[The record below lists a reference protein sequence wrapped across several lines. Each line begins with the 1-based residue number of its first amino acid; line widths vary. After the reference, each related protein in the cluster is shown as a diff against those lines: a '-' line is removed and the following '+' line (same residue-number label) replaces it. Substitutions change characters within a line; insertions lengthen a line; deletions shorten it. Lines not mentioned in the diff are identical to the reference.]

1 MRAQTVPGAIAV
13 ATYDDY
19 ADAQRAVDFLAD
31 NRFPVDRVTIIGLD
45 LRLEERVVGRLTVA
59 RAALAG
65 AGTGAWFG
73 LLIGL
78 LLGLFTSE
86 GWLWVVL
93 IGRRAPAPCGARS
106 SVRSR
111 TRSPVAVATSPRSA
125 RSAPTGTPSSSN
137 RSTPTKRSTCS
148 RGSVAPEPRRPTTI
162 PIG

>member
-93 IGRRAPAPCGARS
+93 IGVGAGALWGAIFGAIAHALTGGRRDFASVSAIRADRYAVLVEPEYADQAVDLLARLGPA
-106 SVRSR
+106 
-111 TRSPVAVATSPRSA
+111 
-125 RSAPTGTPSSSN
+125 
-137 RSTPTKRSTCS
+137 
-148 RGSVAPEPRRPTTI
+148 
-162 PIG
+162 

>member
-73 LLIGL
+73 LLIGV

-93 IGRRAPAPCGARS
+93 IGVGAGVLWGAIFGAIAHALTGGRRDFASVSAIRADRYAVLVEPEYADQAVDLLARLG
-106 SVRSR
+106 R
-111 TRSPVAVATSPRSA
+111 A
-125 RSAPTGTPSSSN
+125 
-137 RSTPTKRSTCS
+137 
-148 RGSVAPEPRRPTTI
+148 
-162 PIG
+162 

>member
-93 IGRRAPAPCGARS
+93 IGVGAGALWGAIFGAIAHALTGGRRDFASVSAIRADRYAVLVEPEYADQAVDLLARLGH
-106 SVRSR
+106 
-111 TRSPVAVATSPRSA
+111 A
-125 RSAPTGTPSSSN
+125 
-137 RSTPTKRSTCS
+137 
-148 RGSVAPEPRRPTTI
+148 
-162 PIG
+162 

>member
-1 MRAQTVPGAIAV
+1 MHAQTVPGAIAV

-45 LRLEERVVGRLTVA
+45 LRLEERVVGRLTIA

-73 LLIGL
+73 LLIGV

-93 IGRRAPAPCGARS
+93 IGVGAGVLWGAIFGAIAHALTGGRRDFASVSAIRADRYAVLVEPEYADQAVELLARLG
-106 SVRSR
+106 R
-111 TRSPVAVATSPRSA
+111 A
-125 RSAPTGTPSSSN
+125 
-137 RSTPTKRSTCS
+137 
-148 RGSVAPEPRRPTTI
+148 
-162 PIG
+162 

>member
-93 IGRRAPAPCGARS
+93 TGVVAGALWGAIFGAIAHALTGGRRDFASVSAIRADRYAVLVEPEYADQAVDLLARLGH
-106 SVRSR
+106 
-111 TRSPVAVATSPRSA
+111 A
-125 RSAPTGTPSSSN
+125 
-137 RSTPTKRSTCS
+137 
-148 RGSVAPEPRRPTTI
+148 
-162 PIG
+162 

>member
-1 MRAQTVPGAIAV
+1 MRAQTVPGAVAV

-19 ADAQRAVDFLAD
+19 AGAQRAVDFLAD

-73 LLIGL
+73 LLIGV

-93 IGRRAPAPCGARS
+93 IGVGAGVLWGAIFGAIAHALTGGRRDFASVSAIRADRYAVLVEPEYADQAVDLLARLG
-106 SVRSR
+106 R
-111 TRSPVAVATSPRSA
+111 A
-125 RSAPTGTPSSSN
+125 
-137 RSTPTKRSTCS
+137 
-148 RGSVAPEPRRPTTI
+148 
-162 PIG
+162 

>member
-1 MRAQTVPGAIAV
+1 MPRRCRAAIAV

-19 ADAQRAVDFLAD
+19 AGAQRAVDFLAD

-73 LLIGL
+73 LLIGV

-93 IGRRAPAPCGARS
+93 IGVGAGVLWGAIFGAIAHALTGGRRDFASVSAIRADRYAVLVEPDYADQAVDLLARLG
-106 SVRSR
+106 R
-111 TRSPVAVATSPRSA
+111 A
-125 RSAPTGTPSSSN
+125 
-137 RSTPTKRSTCS
+137 
-148 RGSVAPEPRRPTTI
+148 
-162 PIG
+162 